1 MQIRPDP
8 NAAASGQDLQAQ
20 APRPANVRTEPS
32 RPVDSQPE
40 TEVSDKKA
48 SPTSGFSEANVTF
61 KRDSDGRI
69 YYVVT
74 DATSGKELRQVPS
87 EEVRKAGEG
96 IEEFLKEKQAA
107 ESEHL
112 EVKG

>member
-1 MQIRPDP
+1 MQILFDP
-8 NAAASGQDLQAQ
+8 NAVASGQDLQAQ
-20 APRPANVRTEPS
+20 APRPADVQTEPS
-32 RPVDSQPE
+32 EPVNSQPE
-40 TEVSDKKA
+40 TEAPNQKE
-48 SPTSGFSEANVTF
+48 SPSSGFSQANVTF

-74 DATSGKELRQVPS
+74 DATSGKELREVPS

-96 IEEFLKEKQAA
+96 IEEFLKQQQAA
-107 ESEHL
+107 ASEHL